1 MLRNYLKVTLRNIR
15 KDKWYSLINIVGLTI
30 GITGSLLIY
39 LHISHELSF
48 DNFHSNADRLY
59 RVVRTS
65 TDNQGVDYDANVPY
79 PMIESIYNDFTEI
92 EKATLFHE
100 DDDYEVSYQD
110 ENFRLDYGI
119 YADSNFFE
127 ILNFPIVQGDPKKSL
142 GQPNFVFLSESTA
155 KRIFGANDPIGQKIN
170 FETTNDLEVAGIF
183 EDVPS
188 NSSIQFDIAV
198 SYPTFSQESTGGL
211 PIDSWNIT
219 MNGSAYVIIK
229 ESATQSSVNTQFAEA
244 IKKYFSEQDYS
255 RRKYHLQNIENIH
268 YDARWNSNAANNTA
282 MTTIGIIGVFILFL
296 GCVNFINLST
306 ALAIRKSKEVG
317 VRKTLGADR
326 KQLLLQFLG
335 ETLMIT
341 LVSGILSVGIA
352 ERLVPTFNNFFDTS
366 LSLNI
371 FESLDVLFFTIIIVL
386 VVTVLAG
393 MYPAFVLSN
402 FNATRALKSNI
413 HSSDT
418 TSLILRKGLITFQF
432 VISQILIISTV
443 VIAFQ
448 MDYFIS
454 KPLGFDKDG
463 VINIELQDNDK
474 DKIRALKSRL
484 KQNSNIQNVAL
495 GLGAPTAPNTFT
507 TGYRLASEPDEN
519 RIDIQVKPSDI
530 DYLDTYGLELLHGRW
545 FTETDEL
552 LTENSFGQDSTA
564 EMKVTYI
571 INEKAAKELGFAI
584 SQEAVGQIIN
594 TGAGVK
600 DGENNGINKD
610 YNKSSLHDEIMPS
623 VFINYPFFYYY
634 AGVKFS
640 SNDTQETIKYAEG
653 VFKDIFPEQTF
664 EFDFVEDELREM
676 YTRERQAYNLF
687 IMFSGLSIF
696 ISCLGLLGMISFVV
710 AQKTKEIG
718 VRKVLGASIR
728 SIVVVFAK
736 DFMTLVL
743 AAFLLAAPAAWY
755 FMDQWLAGFAYK
767 VEMPAWYFII
777 GIGISGVITF
787 ATIAYQSLGAALSNP
802 VNALRDE

>member
-1 MLRNYLKVTLRNIR
+1 M
-15 KDKWYSLINIVGLTI
+15 
-30 GITGSLLIY
+30 
-39 LHISHELSF
+39 
-48 DNFHSNADRLY
+48 
-59 RVVRTS
+59 
-65 TDNQGVDYDANVPY
+65 
-79 PMIESIYNDFTEI
+79 
-92 EKATLFHE
+92 
-100 DDDYEVSYQD
+100 
-110 ENFRLDYGI
+110 
-119 YADSNFFE
+119 
-127 ILNFPIVQGDPKKSL
+127 
-142 GQPNFVFLSESTA
+142 
-155 KRIFGANDPIGQKIN
+155 
-170 FETTNDLEVAGIF
+170 
-183 EDVPS
+183 
-188 NSSIQFDIAV
+188 
-198 SYPTFSQESTGGL
+198 
-211 PIDSWNIT
+211 
-219 MNGSAYVIIK
+219 
-229 ESATQSSVNTQFAEA
+229 
-244 IKKYFSEQDYS
+244 
-255 RRKYHLQNIENIH
+255 
-268 YDARWNSNAANNTA
+268 
-282 MTTIGIIGVFILFL
+282 
-296 GCVNFINLST
+296 
-306 ALAIRKSKEVG
+306 
-317 VRKTLGADR
+317 
-326 KQLLLQFLG
+326 
-335 ETLMIT
+335 
-341 LVSGILSVGIA
+341 
-352 ERLVPTFNNFFDTS
+352 
-366 LSLNI
+366 
-371 FESLDVLFFTIIIVL
+371 
-386 VVTVLAG
+386 TVLAG

-443 VIAFQ
+443 VIAYQ

-594 TGAGVK
+594 TGAGGK
-600 DGENNGINKD
+600 DGEIIGIIKD
-610 YNKSSLHDEIMPS
+610 FHMSSLRDEIMPS

-728 SIVVVFAK
+728 SIVVLFAK

-767 VEMPAWYFII
+767 VEMTAWYFII